1 MNRNFDDVIS
11 KLTSTS
17 VQKKESKKGSK
28 KEH

>member
-17 VQKKESKKGSK
+17 VQKKGIKKDQ